1 MKTGLYIHI
10 PFCRQKCLYC
20 AFYSVAARAGEY
32 TRTYAGA
39 LLREAAYFKARFFAG
54 RKAEIATLYI
64 GGGTPSLLPVPF
76 YTDLIERL
84 HCIFD
89 LSALEE
95 VTFEAN
101 PEHLSSAYLAD
112 LYRYTPVRR
121 LSIGVQSFSDADLKI
136 LNRRHSAQ
144 EALDAVENA
153 RRAGFENL
161 SIDLIYGLHPDGE
174 PTSWQD
180 NLETLKSLQLPH
192 FSAYALTVEPGT
204 MLERRLASGKLAIA
218 EEEQVEREYFQL
230 QEFASENGYEA
241 YEISN
246 YARNSAYGLH
256 NRNYW
261 RDVPY
266 IGLGAAAHS
275 YLGEER
281 HWNPASVQDYIQ
293 DPVSGKQGECL
304 SERDRYHEYVMTAL
318 RTVWGIEQEKIAA
331 FSEPLRLEFYR
342 RAEKEIKCGNLQR
355 KGGAYVVPAARRLL
369 TDGIASS
376 FF

>member
-32 TRTYAGA
+32 AEAYAGA
-39 LLREAAYFKARFFAG
+39 LLREAEYFKEHFFAH

-76 YTDLIERL
+76 YAALLEKLQRV
-84 HCIFD
+84 FD
-89 LSALEE
+89 LSELEE

-101 PEHLSSAYLAD
+101 PEHLSPEYLAD
-112 LYRYTPVRR
+112 LYRHTPVRR
-121 LSIGVQSFSDADLKI
+121 LSIGVQSFSDADLKL

-144 EALDAVENA
+144 QALDAVENA

-161 SIDLIYGLHPDGE
+161 SIDLIYGIHPAAE
-174 PTSWQD
+174 PSSWQG
-180 NLETLKSLQLPH
+180 NLEILKSLQLPH

-204 MLERRLASGKLAIA
+204 MLERKLASGKMAVA
-218 EEEQVEREYFQL
+218 EEEQIEKEYFRL
-230 QEFASENGYEA
+230 QEFAAVNAYEA

-246 YARNSAYGLH
+246 YARKGAYGLH
-256 NRNYW
+256 NCNYW

-266 IGLGAAAHS
+266 VGLGAAAHS

-281 HWNPASVQDYIQ
+281 HWNPASVQAYIQ
-293 DPVSGKQGECL
+293 DPVSGKQGERL
-304 SERDRYHEYVMTAL
+304 QERDRYHEYIMTAL
-318 RTVWGIEQEKIAA
+318 RTVWGVAQEKIAA
-331 FSEPLRLEFYR
+331 FSEPLRQEFYQ

-355 KGGAYVVPAARRLL
+355 KGDAYRVPPARRLL
-369 TDGIASS
+369 TDGIAAA